1 MNTKNDAVPSI
12 DIREEVISLIDSAAA
27 LDRQLIQLGGLAELV
42 GSSTANL
49 NGRARPGIGGIL
61 ERIREDLANALE
73 DVQASA
79 GRILLE
85 LRKGG
90 RA

>member
-1 MNTKNDAVPSI
+1 MKTKNDAVLSI
-12 DIREEVISLIDSAAA
+12 DIREEVTSLIDSAAA
-27 LDRQLIQLGGLAELV
+27 LDRQLAQIAGLAELI
-42 GSSTANL
+42 GSSTDSL

-61 ERIREDLANALE
+61 ERIRADLAGGVE

-85 LRKGG
+85 FRKGG
-90 RA
+90 QA